1 MHPQLLAQS
10 FNSHNNNN
18 NNNEV
23 IANQVNNLKLST
35 DHLIE
40 HSPQTNDSSGF
51 ISHRS
56 MSNYNNRMSAALF
69 WSGQQTNQLLDENS
83 TINPNSNNNNNN
95 PNEFGVNSTPLD
107 MNPIE
112 SSVLNS
118 VNAVSA
124 AAASSW
130 YGVAAAAAAAN
141 DPRLNNEYNEY
152 VSRLMGVT
160 SAAMI
165 SGYPG
170 NFSPTG
176 FNRNYNLSHITNT
189 TTNSNNDNNN
199 NNNMH
204 HISSGSNEFLNSN
217 FSTRTRNNCPRSS
230 SSSSATT
237 AVVEGVPVSL
247 PIGTE
252 PYNTINAT
260 TITTT
265 SNNRF
270 TRGRCSNNVSCNS
283 PINTIQSNRRIDT
296 LDYHNSPMNTFHMNN
311 TVATTTTN
319 NNSSNN
325 DSSNMSSNNHAAMLA
340 YEKHQKAVAVA
351 AAAAAAVAVN
361 TGGGN
366 LHSQSNQYPWNSHP
380 FNSTLN
386 SQSYHSHHSH
396 PHHPYHLQQ
405 IQSQTGCVGNN
416 MTGVTVGSGTSGVS
430 VAAAAAAAAAMHS
443 LHNVAVGHTGHS
455 VGIHTATSNFRG
467 LSQRRKR
474 RVLFTQAQVYELER
488 RFKQQKYLSA
498 PEREHLSQLIN
509 LTPTQVKI
517 WFQNHRYKCKR
528 AQKDKETSSISD
540 HQSTPNTMDLRNDT
554 VNTNHLSM
562 SSTIVVN
569 RRTTNDLLDNRLIL
583 PSSMNIT
590 NSINH
595 RKLDPNSSD
604 HHSINSDISNCSES
618 SSIDEY
624 QHENH
629 SHIMHTLIDNTKIT
643 LNSPDPRIKSQICN
657 RNSNDFNCDRSQLHL
672 IKNPVSMSQQQNQL
686 HHSPPPPQH
695 HHHQSINDTP
705 FDFFGYNDLLLNSN
719 NYALKQSGRS
729 MFNYSTNQL
738 PFSTSIPISCCN
750 IELPYEN
757 ERNDN
762 ISPRSKLCELAN
774 STGNQHQMI
783 SGNYM
788 NNPFTS
794 YPFVPNANY
803 YTNYNTS
810 PSYLQNFLTGTD
822 RTTTTTTTTATVM
835 SNTTNIDVSSTS
847 PNIENNTG
855 NNENWI
861 KLNLN
866 NLNKSLNLTIT
877 TTIPSK
883 VTSSSSAAAA
893 TGCLTPCQLVAAASF
908 FNSRS
913 DFNETSS
920 LLFQSTRST
929 TPNKIKIHL

>member
-40 HSPQTNDSSGF
+40 HSPQTNDSSEF

-83 TINPNSNNNNNN
+83 TINPNSNNNNN

-170 NFSPTG
+170 NLSPTG

-217 FSTRTRNNCPRSS
+217 FSTRTRNNCP
-230 SSSSATT
+230 
-237 AVVEGVPVSL
+237 
-247 PIGTE
+247 
-252 PYNTINAT
+252 
-260 TITTT
+260 

-319 NNSSNN
+319 NNSNN

-361 TGGGN
+361 TGG
-366 LHSQSNQYPWNSHP
+366 
-380 FNSTLN
+380 
-386 SQSYHSHHSH
+386 
-396 PHHPYHLQQ
+396 
-405 IQSQTGCVGNN
+405 
-416 MTGVTVGSGTSGVS
+416 GVTVGSGTSGVS

-562 SSTIVVN
+562 SSTIVN

-822 RTTTTTTTTATVM
+822 RTTTTTTTATVM

-883 VTSSSSAAAA
+883 VTSSSAAAAA

-929 TPNKIKIHL
+929 TPNKIKNSSIINTLTTVSNLNNPVNEEILDSQCEEIIKNEDCTVYKSLIPEDNESNTDNTTNNTITSSNITNRFTNFSSIIKGT